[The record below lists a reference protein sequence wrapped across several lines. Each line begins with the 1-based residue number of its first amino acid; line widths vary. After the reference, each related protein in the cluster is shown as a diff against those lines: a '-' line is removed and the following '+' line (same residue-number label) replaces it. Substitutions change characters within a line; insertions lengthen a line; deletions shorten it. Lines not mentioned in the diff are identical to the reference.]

1 MALRHAGFP
10 LLQLAILAICRIGE
24 ARILTS
30 VIPYMPDMVEY
41 VGVPKS
47 DVPKWVGITA
57 TVTATCAGS
66 VGVIWGMISDY
77 TGRKNVILF
86 ELLLMIAFTLLFGFS
101 QSLAQLVSSRALLGL
116 VNGNIG
122 ILRTMVAEM
131 VTEKQHQP
139 RAFSVLPIAWTIGS
153 GVGPVLGG
161 ALVHPAQH
169 YPKMFGDAELFIK
182 YPFVLPNI
190 VATCCVA
197 VAIIVAF
204 LFLQETQ
211 AGREN
216 RNDYGLTLGRMLW
229 PSCTSR
235 KVDAG
240 DAHIDGDERAPLL
253 DDDRAQASEDPEQR
267 LAGKPRWKEV
277 FSVQPSLILLTYGG
291 MGMHTMAFDSLLPVL
306 LHYPVQQ
313 LHGNPDV
320 QLPFKFNSGFG
331 LDSNQIGPFYTIL
344 AVSGVVFQ
352 SVVFP
357 WVAQRIGVL
366 RSLRLSSILFPML
379 YLTVPFIPL
388 IPSPLCNIGVG
399 MLLVFKQ
406 ALSTCVFPCC
416 TILLSHAAANLG
428 ILGTLNGMGT
438 SISAFGR
445 ALGPIIIGSAFS
457 FGVKQGYMIVPW
469 WTLAGS
475 ALLTSLPVLW
485 IVDSNE
491 EEQQVDDNRESTSNT
506 E

>member
-1 MALRHAGFP
+1 MASRPAGFP
-10 LLQLAILAICRIGE
+10 LLQLAILV
-24 ARILTS
+24 ILTS

-66 VGVIWGMISDY
+66 VGVIWGIISDY
-77 TGRKNVILF
+77 TSRKYVILF
-86 ELLLMIAFTLLFGFS
+86 ELLLMVAFALLFGFS

-169 YPKMFGDAELFIK
+169 YPKIFGDAQLFIK
-182 YPFVLPNI
+182 YPFVLPNM

-197 VAIIVAF
+197 VAILIAF

-211 AGREN
+211 SGREN
-216 RNDYGLTLGRMLW
+216 KCDYGLTLGRMLW
-229 PSCTSR
+229 PSWTSH
-235 KVDAG
+235 KG
-240 DAHIDGDERAPLL
+240 DSRDVHSDDDERAPLL
-253 DDDRAQASEDPEQR
+253 DANREQTAEDSEQR
-267 LAGKPRWKEV
+267 RAGKPCWKDV
-277 FSVQPSLILLTYGG
+277 FSIRPSLILLTYGG

-331 LDSNQIGPFYTIL
+331 LDANKIGPFYIIL

-352 SVVFP
+352 AVVFP

-366 RSLRLSSILFPML
+366 RCLRLSSILFPIL
-379 YLTVPFIPL
+379 YLTLPFIPL
-388 IPSPLCNIGVG
+388 IPPPLCNLGVG

-445 ALGPIIIGSAFS
+445 AIGPVIIGSAFS
-457 FGVKQGYMIVPW
+457 FGVKRGYMIIPW

-475 ALLTSLPVLW
+475 ALLTSLPLLW
-485 IVDSNE
+485 ITDSNE
-491 EEQQVDDNRESTSNT
+491 EDQQADDHSE
-506 E
+506 